1 MNGYILSVTSP
12 KDLAA
17 TLSTVSPSEYVRFVA
32 DWMERATNL
41 DEAPM
46 LTGMLV
52 VDAFVAAAA
61 AHVAFVSG
69 AAAVPDW
76 TKDPARISETLWYLG
91 PDALFPNALVNTP
104 LSFVVHGVL
113 VDADSLVSV

>member
-1 MNGYILSVTSP
+1 VNGYILSVTSP

-32 DWMERATNL
+32 DWMERATDL

-61 AHVAFVSG
+61 AHVAFVRSVG
-69 AAAVPDW
+69 SPRGGV
-76 TKDPARISETLWYLG
+76 KPAPRRNY
-91 PDALFPNALVNTP
+91 V
-104 LSFVVHGVL
+104 
-113 VDADSLVSV
+113 